1 MIRAYYTA
9 VNGATGNQNYLDVIS
24 NNIANIQTEGFK
36 KSKAEFSD
44 LLYTNIRGTEGE
56 ITNLK
61 AGSGSRLNKSDV
73 DFQQGALYSTGVQ
86 TDFAIAGDGFFA
98 VQFED
103 ENMYTRGGSFQA
115 TNVDGEIFL
124 TYQGGYVLNDEEE
137 PIILEDGAD
146 NINVGVFRF
155 ANNSDLVQ
163 EGSNLFRVANE
174 DAEYSLSE
182 DSRVMKGFLE
192 SSNVDMAEE
201 MVRML
206 TIQRSFQLNSNVI
219 QTADEIEQTIN
230 SLSR

>member
-24 NNIANIQTEGFK
+24 NNMANIQTEGFK

-44 LLYTNIRGTEGE
+44 LLYTNIRGNEGE

-73 DFQQGALYSTGVQ
+73 NFQQGALYSTGVQ

-103 ENMYTRGGSFQA
+103 ENMYTRGGSFKA

-137 PIILEDGAD
+137 PIILENGAD
-146 NINVGVFRF
+146 NISVGVFKF
-155 ANNSDLVQ
+155 ANNSDLAQ
-163 EGSNLFRVANE
+163 EGSNLYRVINE
-174 DAEYSLSE
+174 DAEYSMSE
-182 DSRVMKGFLE
+182 DSRVMQGFLE

-201 MVRML
+201 MVRLL

>member
-24 NNIANIQTEGFK
+24 NNMANIQTEGFK

-44 LLYTNIRGTEGE
+44 LLYTNIRGSEGE

-103 ENMYTRGGSFQA
+103 ENMYTRGGSFKA

-137 PIILEDGAD
+137 PIILENGAD
-146 NINVGVFRF
+146 NISVGVFKF
-155 ANNSDLVQ
+155 ANNSDLAQ
-163 EGSNLFRVANE
+163 EGSNLYRVMNE

-182 DSRVMKGFLE
+182 DSRVMQGFLE

-201 MVRML
+201 MVRLL